1 MEGRFY
7 LLKITTHSYKFESTI
22 TVLKNGKIVNKPK
35 GYRFQIGNYLI
46 YNKEKNCYY
55 NLSYA
60 LIKNLYWNSDLIVGY
75 VANDNT
81 NINNNGNK
89 DKTSIIE
96 FARNEF
102 NF

>member
-1 MEGRFY
+1 MWFY
-7 LLKITTHSYKFESTI
+7 QLIISNSYKFERNI
-22 TVLKNGKIVNKPK
+22 TALNNGKIVNKPK
-35 GYRFQIGNYLI
+35 GYRFQIGDYLM
-46 YNKEKNCYY
+46 YNKEQDFYY

-60 LIKNLYWNSDLIVGY
+60 LIKNLYWNTDLIVGY
-75 VANDNT
+75 VANDDI

-102 NF
+102 

>member
-1 MEGRFY
+1 MDGRFY
-7 LLKITTHSYKFESTI
+7 LLKITNSYKFESNI
-22 TVLKNGKIVNKPK
+22 TVLNNGKIVNKPK
-35 GYRFQIGNYLI
+35 GYRFQIGDYLI

-55 NLSYA
+55 NLSYV

-75 VANDNT
+75 VANDEI

>member
-1 MEGRFY
+1 
-7 LLKITTHSYKFESTI
+7 LKITNNSYKFESTV
-22 TVLKNGKIVNKPK
+22 TALKNGRIINKPK
-35 GYRFQIGNYLI
+35 GYRFQIGDYLM

-60 LIKNLYWNSDLIVGY
+60 LIKNLYWNSELIVGY
-75 VANDNT
+75 VANDE
-81 NINNNGNK
+81 INNSNNGIK

-102 NF
+102 YYYYQSN

>member
-1 MEGRFY
+1 MFRCMTFTILKSIMSKEKMRFEPVSCIY
-7 LLKITTHSYKFESTI
+7 GLIPFSL
-22 TVLKNGKIVNKPK
+22 GD
-35 GYRFQIGNYLI
+35 YLI

-60 LIKNLYWNSDLIVGY
+60 LIKNFYWNSELIIGY
-75 VANDNT
+75 VANDE
-81 NINNNGNK
+81 INNSNNGIK

-102 NF
+102 YCYYQSN

>member
-1 MEGRFY
+1 
-7 LLKITTHSYKFESTI
+7 LKITNNSYKFESTV
-22 TVLKNGKIVNKPK
+22 TALKNGRIVNKPK
-35 GYRFQIGNYLI
+35 GYRFQIGDYLI

-75 VANDNT
+75 VANDEI

-96 FARNEF
+96 FTRNEF

>member
-1 MEGRFY
+1 
-7 LLKITTHSYKFESTI
+7 LKITNNSYKFESTV
-22 TVLKNGKIVNKPK
+22 TTLKNGRIVNKPK
-35 GYRFQIGNYLI
+35 GYRFQIGDYLM

-60 LIKNLYWNSDLIVGY
+60 LIKNLYWNTDLIVGY
-75 VANDNT
+75 VANDDI
-81 NINNNGNK
+81 NINNNGHK

-96 FARNEF
+96 FTKNVF

>member
-1 MEGRFY
+1 
-7 LLKITTHSYKFESTI
+7 LKITNSYKFESAVTP
-22 TVLKNGKIVNKPK
+22 LKSGRIVNKPK
-35 GYRFQIGNYLI
+35 GYRFQIGDYLI
-46 YNKEKNCYY
+46 YNKEKDFYY

-60 LIKNLYWNSDLIVGY
+60 LIKDLYWNTDLIVGY
-75 VANDNT
+75 VAQDDM
-81 NINNNGNK
+81 NINNNGTK

>member
-7 LLKITTHSYKFESTI
+7 LLKITNSYKFESAVTA
-22 TVLKNGKIVNKPK
+22 LKSGRIANKPK
-35 GYRFQIGNYLI
+35 GYRFQIGDYLI

-55 NLSYA
+55 NLNYA

-75 VANDNT
+75 VANDDT